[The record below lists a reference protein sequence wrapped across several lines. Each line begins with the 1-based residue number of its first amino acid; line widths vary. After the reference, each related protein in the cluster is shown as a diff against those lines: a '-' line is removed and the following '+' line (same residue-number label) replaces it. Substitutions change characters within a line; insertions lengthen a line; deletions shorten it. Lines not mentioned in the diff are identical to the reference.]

1 MSENWVNHLLTS
13 VNEIFDQH
21 LPNMQTYIKKFEPF
35 SSLLNGEEAEA
46 VSQFIHNTKDMEI
59 FEISRKIDSIRK
71 VRLDIEQLDLNVD
84 LGLFY
89 IDCSQLNK
97 FLAQSTQDH
106 GLFLVLKISDTR
118 KFSNPK
124 ETCEPNRKH
133 HHKSNHKPHPEPNN
147 KSNCKPSP

>member
-1 MSENWVNHLLTS
+1 MSENWVDRLLTS
-13 VNEIFDQH
+13 ANEIFDQH

-71 VRLDIEQLDLNVD
+71 IRLDIEQLDLNAD

-97 FLAQSTQDH
+97 FLAQSTQDQ
-106 GLFLVLKISDTR
+106 GLDLT
-118 KFSNPK
+118 
-124 ETCEPNRKH
+124 T
-133 HHKSNHKPHPEPNN
+133 
-147 KSNCKPSP
+147 